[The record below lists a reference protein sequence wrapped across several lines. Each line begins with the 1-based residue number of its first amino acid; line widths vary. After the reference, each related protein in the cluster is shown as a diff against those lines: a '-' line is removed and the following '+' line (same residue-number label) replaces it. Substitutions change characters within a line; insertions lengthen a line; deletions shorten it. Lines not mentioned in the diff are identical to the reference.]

1 MRAYAGVFVL
11 TLAAAGCRSVPVPD
25 PVAGG
30 YGGLERIS
38 ILATGME

>member
-1 MRAYAGVFVL
+1 MRAYAGVLVVAL
-11 TLAAAGCRSVPVPD
+11 VATGCRSVPA

-30 YGGLERIS
+30 YRGVEQIT